1 MFRSLISE
9 CRAELHE
16 GDSPDVPEADM
27 EAAELGKPVRK
38 HKHDRASERVGA
50 LLSTP
55 LANMSRKKMMK
66 LIPHLLHHFTK
77 GHGKGGEDGSVD
89 MDDLMTLSR
98 HAQHISDQANGIRRM
113 PGAAHHLAG
122 HLLRHVADCHDRMAS
137 CAKSSGRDEDCD
149 LHTNEGAKYRQL
161 SKHHKMTARRHGI
174 YDDSY

>member
-16 GDSPDVPEADM
+16 TEGADM
-27 EAAELGKPVRK
+27 AAEKPAAPSSGAPRK
-38 HKHDRASERVGA
+38 NKHDRAAERMGFI
-50 LLSTP
+50 LGTP

-66 LIPHLLHHFTK
+66 MIPHLLHHFTK

-98 HAQHISDQANGIRRM
+98 HAQHISDQANGVRRM

-122 HLLRHVADCHDRMAS
+122 HLMRHVADCHDRMS
-137 CAKSSGRDEDCD
+137 KCAKNSGRDEDCD
-149 LHTNEGAKYRQL
+149 LHTRESEKYRQL